1 MRTFKNLLWAILPIF
16 ALTFAVGCEDPQQ
29 GVDQPN
35 VVKDSTIKLGKTT
48 VNVGV
53 SGGTTLIEYTIEN
66 AHAGEKI
73 SAEASESW
81 VNNFNYGITGAL
93 GFNVDANTG
102 TEERQC
108 LVTVKYR
115 YADDVVFVVKQGAKT
130 GAGFALENV
139 TSDFFSYTVDV
150 IPSNKTMPYIVMSAS
165 PDYIVSSG
173 FESDEDYYQD
183 DVAYFEW
190 LGSYYGYSAADI
202 MNIRAKIGDQRG
214 ITVNEAV
221 SGVPYKFYCYYFDSS
236 TGALASDIAFFTITT
251 KKPEKN
257 GATFTAEHTVDGC
270 VVSAKVTPVGGYEG
284 AYYFDMLNGVMVD
297 YYLEVYSDFL
307 KTPADVAEFF
317 WANGVSEMKFQG
329 NLSSQAIIDMYNCQG
344 NYDDG
349 TPRSEYDFELL
360 ANHTYYL
367 FAFAMDEN
375 ALCCSA
381 PFIEKIET
389 GSVPMSDNVIT
400 ASVSNV
406 TAQTAY
412 ISFTTTN
419 DDYYIAGWEKASD
432 WATYGNTDAERQK
445 YLLENLS
452 YEYLSGD
459 YSQNVIGLES
469 GVEYVLYAFG
479 SRGGVA
485 TTSAISSCTFTTK
498 SGVGSAYPERIDYGF
513 FAASDLAEAPG
524 WEFLANDY
532 YSGTIIM
539 PYVWTI
545 KGEYESFYFNIY
557 DWTGRYDLYNDTQY
571 RDNLVWHINEYGSP
585 AKQSY
590 WVLQPDYFYVIA
602 AMAIDKDGYYSDI
615 YQEEVS
621 TSYDAART
629 DIDKFVQEWS
639 WNYDDNELE
648 TSSVSARKLFAKKC
662 VRNAKFSEAQSIEV
676 ERQVVA
682 HDVEVLKR

>member
-1 MRTFKNLLWAILPIF
+1 MTFV
-16 ALTFAVGCEDPQQ
+16 VGCEPTPEGGDDPI
-29 GVDQPN
+29 N
-35 VVKDSTIKLGKTT
+35 VTKDSVIKLSKQT

-53 SGGTTLIEYTIEN
+53 AGGTALIEYTIEN
-66 AHAGEKI
+66 PHTGEKI
-73 SAEASESW
+73 SAEASEAW

-93 GFNVDANTG
+93 SFNVDANPG
-102 TEERQC
+102 TEAREC

-115 YADDVVFVVKQGAKT
+115 FAEDAVFVVKQGAKT

-139 TSDFFSYTVDV
+139 NPDFFSYTIDV
-150 IPSNKTMPYIVMSAS
+150 IPSNKTMPYIVMSAAPS
-165 PDYIVSSG
+165 YIVNSG
-173 FESDEDYYQD
+173 FETDEDFYMD

-190 LGSYYGYSAADI
+190 LGSFYGMSAADV
-202 MNIRAKIGDQRG
+202 MNTRAKIGDQRG
-214 ITVNEAV
+214 ITVSQAA
-221 SGVPYKFYCYYFDSS
+221 SGVPYKFYCYYFDTN

-257 GATFTAEHTVDGC
+257 GATFQAEHTVDGC

-297 YYLEVYSDFL
+297 YYLDVFGDFL

-317 WANGVSEMKFQG
+317 WSNGVSEMMYQG
-329 NLSSQAIIDMYNCQG
+329 NLSAQAIIDMYNCQG
-344 NYDDG
+344 EYEDG
-349 TPRSEYDFELL
+349 TPRSEYEFELL

-367 FAFAMDEN
+367 FAFAMDEH

-513 FAASDLAEAPG
+513 FAASDLAEAQG

-557 DWTGRYDLYNDTQY
+557 DWTGRYDLYNDKQY
-571 RDNLVWHINEYGSP
+571 RDNLVWHINEYGNP